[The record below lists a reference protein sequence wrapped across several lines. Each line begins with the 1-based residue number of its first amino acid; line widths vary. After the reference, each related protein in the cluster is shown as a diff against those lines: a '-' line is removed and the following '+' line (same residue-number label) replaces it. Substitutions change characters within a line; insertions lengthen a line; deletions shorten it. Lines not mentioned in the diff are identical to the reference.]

1 MNNPPHQLFSAVFQL
16 EVGEMQ
22 KLNPAVFAQLVHIS
36 EERNDGVSFYL
47 SDCFRQQM
55 QTGYDFDLQLDFDD
69 ILGSYDPYQYQWM
82 NLF

>member
-1 MNNPPHQLFSAVFQL
+1 
-16 EVGEMQ
+16 MQ